1 MPQVY
6 STPGGT
12 TLPHGTGGG
21 PIVSGPFSN
30 HTVNFQKMPFDLVF
44 SGLPDNWTE
53 PDPHLM
59 TRDLNSYGVQT
70 YCNQSDIDSVLSSED
85 IATFQSVINGD
96 DNSPGIH
103 GGGHYSI
110 GATG

>member
-1 MPQVY
+1 
-6 STPGGT
+6 
-12 TLPHGTGGG
+12 
-21 PIVSGPFSN
+21 
-30 HTVNFQKMPFDLVF
+30 MPFDLVF
-44 SGLPDNWTE
+44 SGLPANWTE